1 MATYKL
7 TYFDFDGGRGEPV
20 RIAFHAAG
28 IEFEDERWSFQDFQE
43 KRGNTPFNAVPVME
57 IDGTPVT
64 QSSAM
69 CRYVGK
75 LAGLYPDDPMQAL
88 YCDEAMDAA
97 EDLTHIIVRTF
108 GLEGDELKKAREE
121 LVSGWIT
128 TFLKGLEGLL
138 VRGGGEYFADNRLT
152 IADLKVYYLI
162 RWLRSGM
169 LDHFP
174 VDLVDRLAPN
184 LVAHQQRIADDPVVT
199 DYYESRTAVA

>member
-152 IADLKVYYLI
+152 VADLKLFLI
-162 RWLRSGM
+162 TQWLTSGG
-169 LDHFP
+169 LDHVP
-174 VDLVDRLAPN
+174 TDIVSTVAPKLAEHYSRIKSDPI
-184 LVAHQQRIADDPVVT
+184 VAA
-199 DYYESRTAVA
+199 YYESRQ